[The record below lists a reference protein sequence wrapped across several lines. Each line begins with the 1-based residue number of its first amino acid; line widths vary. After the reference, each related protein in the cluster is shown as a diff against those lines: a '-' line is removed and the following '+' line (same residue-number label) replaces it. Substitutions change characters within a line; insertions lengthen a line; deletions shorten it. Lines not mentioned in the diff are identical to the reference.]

1 MYELAIYFLIFSFL
15 GWCSEVCFAA
25 YKHGKFVNRG
35 FLNGPVC
42 PIYGFGV
49 AGVWFITGLIS
60 NDAVLVL
67 TCFLLPSVLE
77 LVTGFVLEKAF
88 HNKWWDYS
96 KERWNVG
103 GYICAKFS
111 LIWGLVCIAAVK
123 IIFPLIDSLI
133 SVLPKTATIVVVC
146 VLLAVMLVDF
156 IGTIFVVVKMNTR
169 LKAIDALNEKIH
181 SASDKIGQGVA
192 DGALALIKAKDKLKS
207 DVSVFTKRLISAFP
221 EMKSKKYLSL
231 NELRESIK
239 NKKKKKSEIPV
250 SDDEKTDEPESEK
263 IAG

>member
-1 MYELAIYFLIFSFL
+1 MYALSIYFLIFAFL
-15 GWCSEVCFAA
+15 GWISEVCFAA

-49 AGVWFITGLIS
+49 AGVRFVVGLIS
-60 NDAVLVL
+60 NDAVLVV

-77 LVTGFVLEKAF
+77 LITGFVLEKVF

-133 SVLPKTATIVVVC
+133 AVLPKTATIIVVC
-146 VLLAVMLVDF
+146 VLLATMLVDF
-156 IGTIFVVVKMNTR
+156 IGTIFAVVKMNVR

-192 DGALALIKAKDKLKS
+192 DGTLALINAKEKVKS
-207 DVSVFTKRLISAFP
+207 EASIFTKRLVAAFP
-221 EMKSKKYLSL
+221 DMKSKKYRSL
-231 NELRESIK
+231 NELRESLKKRKEK
-239 NKKKKKSEIPV
+239 NTEPAAIENIDNGDG
-250 SDDEKTDEPESEK
+250 SD
-263 IAG
+263 AQNA